1 MLTNHLSD
9 EVVCDIISDPAAM
22 GTTDVT
28 SAILDMSGY
37 DAVRFLAPI
46 TDIANT
52 SVVTLKLQQGAD
64 SGLSDVVTSEETA
77 TKTSAA
83 DDDLNGKMLVLDV
96 VKPGPG
102 VRYVRAKM
110 TRATANAAIGNII
123 AERYRSRIVPVTQS
137 SDVSNL
143 KKSVSP
149 TAS

>member
-1 MLTNHLSD
+1 MLTNHISD
-9 EVVCDIISDPAAM
+9 DVVSDIISDPAAM

-102 VRYVRAKM
+102 VRYVRAKV

-123 AERYRSRIVPVTQS
+123 AERYRARVTPVTQA

-143 KKSVSP
+143 RKSISP